1 MRIAQAV
8 ATQFDTTVVAAF
20 EALLAGCGE
29 SYRLAAEDEFGVIAR
44 AADASEAVAVEAA

>member
-20 EALLAGCGE
+20 EALLAGSGE
-29 SYRLAAEDEFGVIAR
+29 SYRLAAEEEFGVVAR
-44 AADASEAVAVEAA
+44 AADASDAVAVEAA